1 MSESAQSSSARLS
14 RSQREIMDIVWDRG
28 EVSAFEVRK
37 ILSYDR
43 EIARETVRTL
53 LTRMEEKGWLKHR
66 VVGRTYF
73 YSAIVP
79 REVTLGR
86 RVLEIVDTLCGGSAE
101 KLVTALLDHRGLS
114 DEEADR
120 IQAMIA
126 AARQEKKESKE
137 GG

>member
-1 MSESAQSSSARLS
+1 MADSSDALS
-14 RSQREIMDIVWDRG
+14 TAQREIMEIVWDRG

-37 ILSYDR
+37 VLAAR
-43 EIARETVRTL
+43 RKVARETVRTL
-53 LTRMEEKGWLKHR
+53 LARMEEKGWLRHR

-73 YSAIVP
+73 YSATVP
-79 REVTLGR
+79 REVSLGR

-120 IQAMIA
+120 IQTMIDD
-126 AARQEKKESKE
+126 AREKKRRGPKR
-137 GG
+137 

>member
-1 MSESAQSSSARLS
+1 ME
-14 RSQREIMDIVWDRG
+14 IVWERG
-28 EVSAFEVRK
+28 EVSAFEVRR
-37 ILSYDR
+37 ILASR
-43 EIARETVRTL
+43 RAIARETVRTL

-73 YSAIVP
+73 YSAVVP

-86 RVLEIVDTLCGGSAE
+86 RVLEIVDTLCGGSPE
-101 KLVTALLDHRGLS
+101 TLVTALLDHRGLS

-126 AARQEKKESKE
+126 AARKDQQGGQEQ
-137 GG
+137 